1 MVKKPRPRSAST
13 AKGTFSPTR
22 VSDDFRAFVLEQLGD
37 IDSVLARSMF
47 GGVGLYSAG
56 VFFGLLAAN
65 TLYLKVDDTN
75 RDAYE
80 AEGMAAFRPYA
91 DKPMTMSY
99 YQVPARVLEDADEL
113 TKWVRASIG
122 VAARIA
128 PRKARR

>member
-1 MVKKPRPRSAST
+1 MARKPRSSRAAASN
-13 AKGTFSPTR
+13 GTFKPTR
-22 VSDDFRAFVLEQLGD
+22 VSDEFRAFVLEQLAD
-37 IDSVLARSMF
+37 VDSVLARSMF

-56 VFFGLLAAN
+56 IFFGLLAAN

-80 AEGMAAFRPYA
+80 AEGMAAFKPYA
-91 DKPMTMSY
+91 DKPMTMSH
-99 YQVPARVLEDADEL
+99 YQIPARVLEDADEL

-122 VAARIA
+122 VAARTA